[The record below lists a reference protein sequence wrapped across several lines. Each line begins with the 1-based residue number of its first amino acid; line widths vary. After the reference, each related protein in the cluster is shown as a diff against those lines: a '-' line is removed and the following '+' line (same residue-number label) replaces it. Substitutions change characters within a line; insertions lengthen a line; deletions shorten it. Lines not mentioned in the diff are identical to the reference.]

1 MLARYILCCGP
12 VFVRPSIWLGAEGPA
27 SRRRHP
33 CVLLLQTRSSG
44 AVCLSTRPIAIGAMV
59 EQPGGQ
65 RTTCFYS
72 FFNDFRQP
80 YYLDFHWTYFTRLS
94 PFGSAMAVDERS
106 EARFSNFQ
114 GTLPWQQTFFLK
126 FRFFRRNSQTTQD
139 RHMVPEKKM

>member
-1 MLARYILCCGP
+1 M
-12 VFVRPSIWLGAEGPA
+12 PSRAERPA

-33 CVLLLQTRSSG
+33 CGLLLQARSSG
-44 AVCLSTRPIAIGAMV
+44 AVCLSMRPIAIGAMV

-65 RTTCFYS
+65 RTTCFSS

-80 YYLDFHWTYFTRLS
+80 WTYFTRLS

-126 FRFFRRNSQTTQD
+126 FRFFS
-139 RHMVPEKKM
+139 P